1 MGYIRANLLLM
12 YGGFLGLRRMSDD
25 SFARHFRILVLSSEP
40 VTYDASAN
48 LHVRDE
54 IHESS

>member
-1 MGYIRANLLLM
+1 MSYIRVNLLFM
-12 YGGFLGLRRMSDD
+12 YGGSLDLRRMSDYF
-25 SFARHFRILVLSSEP
+25 FARHFRILVLSSNP
-40 VTYDASAN
+40 VKYDASAG